1 VLSEYAYIPAMIR
14 TQIQLTEEQARRL
27 RLAARERGVSMAEVV
42 RRCIDRGLAAEVPGR
57 AARYARA
64 ADLVGAFED
73 PTEARRVA
81 ESHDEYLDDAYG

>member
-1 VLSEYAYIPAMIR
+1 MIR

-27 RLAARERGVSMAEVV
+27 RQAARERGVSMAEVV
-42 RRCIDRGLAAEVPGR
+42 RRCIDRGLAAEVPDR

-73 PTEARRVA
+73 PTGARRVA
-81 ESHDEYLDDAYG
+81 EAHDDYLGDAFE